1 MESIKTFTLKNGIKI
16 PAIGYGTYKI
26 TNPQECIDFVKSA
39 LNLGYRHLDT
49 AFIYGNEEFVG
60 QGFKESGLKR
70 EDVFITSKVW
80 SI

>member
-26 TNPQECIDFVKSA
+26 TNPQECIDSVKSA

-49 AFIYGNEEFVG
+49 AFIYGN
-60 QGFKESGLKR
+60 
-70 EDVFITSKVW
+70 
-80 SI
+80 